1 MRKRC
6 QVLEKCKHGNN
17 YIQRKCLLFF
27 SLEGREKKQL
37 KKQQLK
43 QQTATQNFGLF
54 FSFFFIVIFCST
66 LIINAFLMCWIPLTV
81 HVGGSKHYT
90 WNVTAIHITYVAL
103 SLILPASTQTH
114 VYTRTHTGT
123 CTHTH
128 ARAHTHTILQPLT
141 SLRIISGNSMRTA
154 YIHKCCDCACVSCD
168 RKI

>member
-1 MRKRC
+1 
-6 QVLEKCKHGNN
+6 VLEKCKHGNN

-27 SLEGREKKQL
+27 SLEGRGKKQL

-54 FSFFFIVIFCST
+54 FFFFFHCY
-66 LIINAFLMCWIPLTV
+66 FLFDFNNKCISNVLNPSHCTCRRLKALYMKCYSNTHYMSLYPSFSLHLHRRMCTPEHTQ
-81 HVGGSKHYT
+81 
-90 WNVTAIHITYVAL
+90 AL
-103 SLILPASTQTH
+103 AH
-114 VYTRTHTGT
+114 
-123 CTHTH
+123 THTH
-128 ARAHTHTILQPLT
+128 ARTHTHTILQPLT